1 MANEYLRR
9 TPTSTGNRKVF
20 TWAGWIKLNEP
31 SVSGSNGDR
40 CLFSATDPVTN
51 GDDDSFRILRS
62 GVANGPQSFYWGSSE
77 YNVGGEET
85 IYTNTVVRDVSSWQ
99 HVILVKDSTQT
110 TSQDRVKIYVNGVK
124 QQITENNAVTK
135 NADRGIN

>member
-62 GVANGPQSFYWGSSE
+62 GVANGPQSFYWSSSE

-99 HVILVKDSTQT
+99 HVIFMVKCLMS
-110 TSQDRVKIYVNGVK
+110 SS
-124 QQITENNAVTK
+124 
-135 NADRGIN
+135 